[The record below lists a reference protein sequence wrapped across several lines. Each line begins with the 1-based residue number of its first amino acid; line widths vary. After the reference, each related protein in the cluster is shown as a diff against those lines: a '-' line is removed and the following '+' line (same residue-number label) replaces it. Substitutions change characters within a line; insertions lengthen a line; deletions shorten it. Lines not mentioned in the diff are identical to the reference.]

1 MYTRQRAAHNMRQIR
16 RPERDRCKSSRT
28 QRSMRRSISMPT
40 SRCAQYVV
48 PEAVA
53 LKYVARCACCVWYAA
68 LRVRTR
74 PVALWYAA
82 GRMAARCTY
91 GCKRRPGLRWRHG
104 ALGGTGQACVRA
116 LMHASGLQDDRSERP
131 LDGQERVRHGILQT
145 TWNVRH
151 ATDIRTRFATTY
163 GFHPRSTTHTIHSCE
178 LRHAPA
184 VQHALFPS
192 AHDMRRLGVNF
203 TASNATIERAAA
215 AGGWELVF
223 QFHADVVGVV
233 SRCLN
238 ARA

>member
-1 MYTRQRAAHNMRQIR
+1 MVRSASRSYATRRIVVCCRAHGCALHVWM
-16 RPERDRCKSSRT
+16 
-28 QRSMRRSISMPT
+28 QRS
-40 SRCAQYVV
+40 
-48 PEAVA
+48 
-53 LKYVARCACCVWYAA
+53 
-68 LRVRTR
+68 
-74 PVALWYAA
+74 
-82 GRMAARCTY
+82 
-91 GCKRRPGLRWRHG
+91 PGLHWRHG

-163 GFHPRSTTHTIHSCE
+163 RSTRSPLHTPSTRCE

-203 TASNATIERAAA
+203 TASNATIERAA
-215 AGGWELVF
+215 GGWELVF